1 MGKWANNMDR
11 QFVEREGQREQ
22 TLRQMI
28 LEYAKREN
36 VISKYTNTPFC
47 TS

>member
-1 MGKWANNMDR
+1 MDR
-11 QFVEREGQREQ
+11 QFVEKEVQREQ
-22 TLRQMI
+22 MLRQMI

-36 VISKYTNTPFC
+36 VISKYTKTSFC

>member
-1 MGKWANNMDR
+1 MGKWANNIDR
-11 QFVEREGQREQ
+11 QFVEKEVQRRK

-36 VISKYTNTPFC
+36 VISKYTKTPFC